1 VLPKT
6 NKPKEKPTPMSRK
19 SITDKADRLK
29 KNYRVILLG
38 PGQALVIGDHDTY
51 DVTRLSFRW
60 SCNCLWGRHKGHWS
74 ECSHVVAV
82 RKALLDPE
90 SQAPVA
96 RLAGLLQEVKRL
108 KESA

>member
-1 VLPKT
+1 
-6 NKPKEKPTPMSRK
+6 MSRK
-19 SITDKADRLK
+19 TITDKAERLK

-51 DVTRLSFRW
+51 DVTKLSYRW
-60 SCNCLWGRHKGHWS
+60 SCNCPWGRRKGRRS
-74 ECSHVVAV
+74 ECSHVMAV
-82 RKALLDPE
+82 HKAMLDPH